1 MNIKLSS
8 KDKDLF
14 TSFGVS
20 RSFTFNSEVFYSAT
34 DLISEG
40 PIEGLSDI
48 NGNTLNYLNLSSST
62 DSSAASL
69 AYGIYY
75 NDVAVRDKKTNLFNI
90 SSSEFSVSLGTEF
103 TNNPNISSCVYE
115 YKSKLYD
122 LNSDSGFVFGYSTD
136 KTGLIN
142 GNLNNKSTV
151 FNESLA
157 RNDTNL
163 NKLINIKN
171 ITKCFT
177 HYVKNKYT
185 DFIKVIMSLDEL
197 YYIDNQGTNYNNN
210 ADFVICIS
218 DLTNGQNQ
226 YLLFQCYMIAKQNSV
241 LLTFEIDLGI
251 TNQQSNFNSNYLI
264 NIYSINKRYPAL
276 QSGNL
281 ARSISVNSIIEIC
294 NNKFAY
300 PFSAICKNEVSA
312 KHFASIPVRSF
323 DCKMLK
329 VKVPNNYDPE
339 VSEYDGDWSG
349 DFSKNLKWTQNPAW
363 ILYDLCTNTRYGL
376 GKAIFS
382 ESDINKWEFYKISKY
397 CDELVKTNNATK
409 YPYQNFTVS
418 LVYDVNEEGFNTIQI
433 STTDDIV
440 TLNNKYPFGGTLFLY
455 DLINESGE
463 TLNLNLK
470 KIIGNVTTN
479 GSVATIK
486 LYNDF
491 GPRKFIESDPTGNFL
506 NKVKNYVSSNSAF
519 LNNEDKIKTFALN
532 YLSGRQ
538 SASFAVGSANESVSK
553 IFSSKSVFDSSLNI
567 KSGKCVAKNDGF
579 NDFLEPRFSANI
591 ILNNETEALKV
602 LSDLTSVFRGF
613 FYFKNGYLN
622 VNSDIKKPISFV
634 FNNSNVKNGLFTYS
648 SSNLTNN
655 FSVCKVSYLDR
666 LDNFKDK
673 ITYVEDSNLI
683 QKYGIVENEILGFGV
698 TSKSQAQR
706 LGKWFLAT
714 GKLESE
720 VVGFVAGLEINS
732 LKLGD
737 IVRITDALKNS
748 SIDYGRITSLDFKN
762 NYIYIDREISAN
774 CLGKIIKITSITQ
787 DEFKELSFYISEV
800 DNNNL
805 RLKLSSESYV
815 SWNVIQ
821 GVNISDNGKT
831 IAGDNIGSSSWTR
844 KAFTKQNYT
853 DTCEISFKLT
863 FPATYFVC
871 GLSEINNPTID
882 QSDINYGFYIANGN
896 LLYNENATSSSLGV
910 TVSDSDLLKI
920 TFDGSNIYYYK
931 NNSLLRT
938 VSRSVGKPLYGVA
951 AFNTPYAKI
960 TDINFSPFSDL
971 FYGSFSNLRS
981 DASFTIYLNE
991 DSQKDD
997 LFRITNI
1004 NETSSNEYSI
1014 TAIKYDDQKFNII
1027 EKDEYINEKTN
1038 DQKEI
1043 VFSTD
1048 NYILSAFTD
1057 SEIAQFASNNTIS
1070 VKDINYLT
1078 AINSEYDYSFIIEN
1092 ETLESSFTMNKY
1104 QKMSIDFTNLFDFYK
1119 INNNVNIYGLY
1130 CVVIKN
1136 GKTIKFKVE
1145 KPLARIINI
1154 FLGEKNT
1161 SLNNFSPNYSIDFYV
1176 FDKNLK
1182 LTNV

>member
-8 KDKDLF
+8 RDKDLF

-20 RSFTFNSEVFYSAT
+20 DSFTFSSEVFYNAV

-62 DSSAASL
+62 NSSADSL

-75 NDVAVRDKKTNLFNI
+75 NDVSVRDKKTNLFNV
-90 SSSEFSVSLGTEF
+90 SSSEFSVSLGNEL

-115 YKSKLYD
+115 YKSKIYD
-122 LNSDSGFVFGYSTD
+122 LNSDSGFTFGYSTS
-136 KTGLIN
+136 KTGLID
-142 GNLNNKSTV
+142 GNKNNKSTL
-151 FNESLA
+151 FSES
-157 RNDTNL
+157 RSDENFK
-163 NKLINIKN
+163 KLINVKN

-185 DFIKVIMSLDEL
+185 DLIKVIMSLDEL
-197 YYIDNQGTNYNNN
+197 YYIDDKGNNYNNN
-210 ADFVICIS
+210 ADFVICVS
-218 DLTNGQNQ
+218 DLTSGQNQ

-241 LLTFEIDLGI
+241 LLTFEIDLGV
-251 TNQQSNFNSNYLI
+251 TNQQNNFNSDYLI
-264 NIYSINKRYPAL
+264 NVYSVNKRYPAL

-281 ARSISVNSIIEIC
+281 TRTVSVNSIIEIC
-294 NNKFAY
+294 NNKFGY
-300 PFSAICKNEVSA
+300 PFSAICNNKVSA
-312 KHFASIPVRSF
+312 RHFASIPVRSF

-329 VKVPNNYDPE
+329 IKVPNNYDAE
-339 VSEYDGDWSG
+339 AGEYDGDWNG

-376 GKAIFS
+376 GKAVFS
-382 ESDINKWEFYKISKY
+382 ENDINKWEFYKISKY

-409 YPYQNFTVS
+409 YPYQNFIVS
-418 LVYDVNEEGFNTIQI
+418 SIYNVNEEGFNTIQI
-433 STTDDIV
+433 STTDDIL
-440 TLNNKYPFGGTLFLY
+440 TLNNKYPFGGILFLY

-463 TLNLNLK
+463 TLDLNLK

-479 GSVATIK
+479 GSIATIK

-491 GPRKFIESDPTGNFL
+491 GPRKFIESDPTGIFL
-506 NKVKNYVSSNSAF
+506 SKLKIYVSSNNAF
-519 LNNEDKIKTFALN
+519 LNNEGKIKTFALN
-532 YLSGRQ
+532 YISGRQ
-538 SASFAVGSANESVSK
+538 ASSFTVGSANESVSK
-553 IFSSKSVFDSSLNI
+553 IFSSKSVFESSLKI
-567 KSGKCVAKNDGF
+567 KSGKCVAKNDGY

-591 ILNNETEALKV
+591 ILNNQTEALKV
-602 LSDLTSVFRGF
+602 LSDLASIFRGF
-613 FYFKNGYLN
+613 FYFKNGFLN
-622 VNSDIKKPISFV
+622 VNSDIKKPVSFV

-648 SSNLTNN
+648 SASLTNN
-655 FSVCKVSYLDR
+655 FSVSKVSYLDR

-673 ITYVEDSNLI
+673 IIYVEDSSLI
-683 QKYGIVENEILGFGV
+683 QKYGIIENEILGFGV

-720 VVGFVAGLEINS
+720 VVGFIAGLEINS

-737 IVRITDALKNS
+737 IVRITDSLKNS
-748 SIDYGRITSLDFKN
+748 SVEYGRIVSLDFENK
-762 NYIYIDREISAN
+762 YIYIDREVSAN
-774 CLGKIIKITSITQ
+774 CLGKIIKITSIAQ
-787 DEFKELSFYISEV
+787 DEFKELSFYVSQV

-805 RLKLSSESYV
+805 RLKLSNESYV

-821 GVNISDNGKT
+821 GVQVLDDGKT

-844 KAFTKQNYT
+844 KAFTKQNYI
-853 DTCEISFKLT
+853 DTCQISFKVP
-863 FPATYFVC
+863 FPATFFVC
-871 GLSEINNPTID
+871 GLSQINNTTID

-896 LLYNENATSSSLGV
+896 LFYNENTNSSSLGT
-910 TVSDSDLLKI
+910 TVSDSDVLKMI
-920 TFDGSNIYYYK
+920 FDGSNVYYYK

-938 VSRSVGKPLYGVA
+938 VPRSVGQPLYGVA
-951 AFNTPYAKI
+951 AFNTIYAKI
-960 TDINFSPFSDL
+960 TNIDFSPFSDVS
-971 FYGSFSNLRS
+971 YGSFSNLRS

-991 DSQKDD
+991 ESQKDD
-997 LFRITNI
+997 LFRITNV
-1004 NETSSNEYSI
+1004 NEISSNEYSI

-1057 SEIAQFASNNTIS
+1057 AEISQFATNNTIS

-1104 QKMSIDFTNLFDFYK
+1104 QKMNIDFTNLFASNK
-1119 INNNVNIYGLY
+1119 INNNINIYGLY
-1130 CVVIKN
+1130 CVIIKN
-1136 GKTIKFKVE
+1136 GKTIRFKIE
-1145 KPLARIINI
+1145 KSSARIINI

-1161 SLNNFSPNYSIDFYV
+1161 SLNNFSPSYSIDFYA